1 MFNFEPAGR
10 RRYSHTNFYNKGIS
24 KMTYFEG
31 SFCERKMEERFTD
44 LQKVSDYDRF
54 ETDFLQKSIEAYH
67 LALISNVKYSISELY
82 HSGTWQKYE
91 QRAAAL
97 ARKHPS
103 RDPFAAYLSWT
114 EHGGWAGANSRQSY
128 RSALVRLAA
137 QTVLELAPGY
147 WRHML
152 AKTTDT
158 EAHGVL
164 VRHLDEETWCQI
176 KSATHL
182 ISRAELKMFRGA
194 VAFLFQVRPDPEHTA
209 IRQAS
214 NNGQDRSPKPRT
226 ENSKKQTLYA
236 LNQHQRRRAKESPGY
251 DWRSH
256 LWARAV
262 LPDRYIDDK
271 ARAAIAVL
279 MLTGCRPSELSDD
292 LGVFI
297 MAFERGDLD
306 HLAFEIS
313 GAKLAEDDAGGHGK
327 GQDLRKIEIC
337 CQTPEAHWLFT
348 HVSDHSGGQML
359 IKLAA
364 PFHSQTGMQLMP
376 TERQRRV
383 TNRLGKL
390 TERLG
395 RIAFP
400 RLQQRL
406 SPYVFR
412 HALSSDLRSGGG
424 RWSTEKIAVM
434 LGHQSTRTQSNYGS
448 ANTSRGLAGNRAEQI
463 TQVSALS
470 PVRRPER
477 CPHLG
482 APDRPRLAKGK
493 SGTSELA

>member
-1 MFNFEPAGR
+1 
-10 RRYSHTNFYNKGIS
+10 
-24 KMTYFEG
+24 MTYFEG
-31 SFCERKMEERFTD
+31 SFSKLKMTDQLAD
-44 LQKVSDYDRF
+44 LQKASDTDLF
-54 ETDFLQKSIEAYH
+54 ETEFLKKSIEAYR
-67 LALISNVKYSISELY
+67 LALLSNVKYSFSELY

-91 QRAAAL
+91 KRAAAL

-103 RDPFAAYLSWT
+103 RDPFAAYLSRTQNDDWR
-114 EHGGWAGANSRQSY
+114 GANSRQSY

-137 QTVLELAPGY
+137 QTVLELAPSF
-147 WRHML
+147 WRYVL
-152 AKTTDT
+152 VKTTDT
-158 EAHGVL
+158 EARYQL
-164 VRHLDEETWCQI
+164 VRHLRSNLDEETRCQI

-194 VAFLFQVRPDPEHTA
+194 VAFLFQEPPDPEHKA
-209 IRQAS
+209 VRQVSADQRINS
-214 NNGQDRSPKPRT
+214 PRT

-236 LNQHQRRRAKESPGY
+236 LNQHQRRRTKENPRY
-251 DWRSH
+251 DWRDH
-256 LWARAV
+256 FWQRGV

-271 ARAAIAVL
+271 MRSAIAVL
-279 MLTGCRPSELSDD
+279 MLTGCRPSELADD
-292 LGVFI
+292 LGVVI
-297 MAFERGDLD
+297 RAFERDGLD
-306 HLAFEIS
+306 HLGFEIS
-313 GAKLAEDDAGGHGK
+313 GAKLAEADAEGHGK
-327 GQDLRKIEIC
+327 GQERRWIEVC
-337 CQTPEAHWLFT
+337 CQTPEAGWLFT

-400 RLQQRL
+400 RLQHRL

-424 RWSTEKIAVM
+424 RWSSEEIATV
-434 LGHQSTRTQSNYGS
+434 LGHQSARTQSNYGS

-463 TQVSALS
+463 TQASALS

-477 CPHLG
+477 YPHPG
-482 APDRPRLAKGK
+482 APDRPRPA
-493 SGTSELA
+493 

>member
-1 MFNFEPAGR
+1 MGAD
-10 RRYSHTNFYNKGIS
+10 HDL
-24 KMTYFEG
+24 
-31 SFCERKMEERFTD
+31 FTD
-44 LQKVSDYDRF
+44 LQAASDNKWL
-54 ETDFLQKSIEAYH
+54 ENDFFNKSIAAYQ
-67 LALISNVKYSISELY
+67 LALHSSIKYSIADLY
-82 HSGTWQKYE
+82 RSGSWQKYE

-103 RDPFAAYLSWT
+103 RDPYAAYLSRA
-114 EHGGWAGANSRQSY
+114 EHDDWSGVNSRQSY

-137 QTVLELAPGY
+137 QTVLEVGPSF
-147 WRHML
+147 WRYVL
-152 AKTTDT
+152 VKTNDT
-158 EAHGVL
+158 EARNQL
-164 VRHLDEETWCQI
+164 VRQLKRHLDEEVWYQI
-176 KSATHL
+176 KTVTAALS
-182 ISRAELKMFRGA
+182 SVELKKLRGA
-194 VAFLFQVRPDPEHTA
+194 AAFLIQVPPDPEHTA
-209 IRQAS
+209 VRRAS
-214 NNGQDRSPKPRT
+214 TNGQKKSSKPRT
-226 ENSKKQTLYA
+226 ENSKKKTLYA

-262 LPDRYIDDK
+262 LPDRYLDDN

-279 MLTGCRPSELSDD
+279 MLTGCRPSELADD
-292 LGVFI
+292 LGVVI

-313 GAKLAEDDAGGHGK
+313 GAKLAEADAGGHGK

-364 PFHSQTGMQLMP
+364 PTHSLTGLALMP

-390 TERLG
+390 MERLG

-412 HALSSDLRSGGG
+412 HALSSDLRSGGAG
-424 RWSTEKIAVM
+424 WSKEEIAIA

-448 ANTSRGLAGNRAEQI
+448 SNTSRGLAGNRAEQV
-463 TQVSALS
+463 TQVSALN
-470 PVRRPER
+470 PVRSSER
-477 CPHLG
+477 GDPG
-482 APDRPRLAKGK
+482 APDGPRSA
-493 SGTSELA
+493 